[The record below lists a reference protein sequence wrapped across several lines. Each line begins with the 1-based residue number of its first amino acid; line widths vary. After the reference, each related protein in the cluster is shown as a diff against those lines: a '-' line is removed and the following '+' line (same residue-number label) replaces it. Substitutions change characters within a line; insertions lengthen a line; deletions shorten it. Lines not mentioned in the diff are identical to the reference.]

1 VVLILSLELVNS
13 KHFRY
18 GRGGGDCGRSGRGH
32 GHHGRRGDGHGRD
45 GRGHGGR
52 DICDG
57 DVVL

>member
-1 VVLILSLELVNS
+1 MVLILSLELVNS

-32 GHHGRRGDGHGRD
+32 GHHGRRGDGHGR
-45 GRGHGGR
+45 GRGDG

-57 DVVL
+57 GDVVL